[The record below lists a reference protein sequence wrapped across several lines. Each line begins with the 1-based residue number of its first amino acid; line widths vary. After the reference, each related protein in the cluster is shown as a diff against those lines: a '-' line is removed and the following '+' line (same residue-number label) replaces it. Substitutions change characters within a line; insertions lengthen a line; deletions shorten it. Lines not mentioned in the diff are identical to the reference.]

1 MTFSN
6 TIDFKICVGNV
17 WISGGNWNGSGV
29 TTGELETQLSDYI
42 YTVLLG
48 SSGNGVQTNDPSVDE
63 TMPSAIDAGLITI
76 DFDSGAT
83 GTWIA
88 VGRV

>member
-1 MTFSN
+1 MAFTQS
-6 TIDFKICVGNV
+6 IDFKICVGDV
-17 WISGGNWNGSGV
+17 WISGGNWNGAGV
-29 TTGELETQLSDYI
+29 TTGELETQLGGYV

-48 SSGNGVQTNDPSVDE
+48 SSGNGVQANDPSVDE
-63 TMPSAIDAGLITI
+63 TLPGDIENGVVTI

-83 GTWIA
+83 GTWLA